1 VKFNLLDSSHLI
13 NFRKI
18 RGLERRQLDGASQ
31 DLKEDI
37 INILSGTV
45 ENETMLVRIW
55 FTPVVLDQPTYF
67 TREDTDLS
75 NGYKLFFI
83 FIVSKQRKARR
94 Y

>member
-1 VKFNLLDSSHLI
+1 MDSSHLI

-18 RGLERRQLDGASQ
+18 RGLQRSQLDEASQ
-31 DLKEDI
+31 DLKGDI
-37 INILSGTV
+37 TNILSGTV
-45 ENETMLVRIW
+45 ENERMLVRILL
-55 FTPVVLDQPTYF
+55 TPVVLDQPTYF

-83 FIVSKQRKARR
+83 FVVSQQRKARR

>member
-1 VKFNLLDSSHLI
+1 MDSSHLI

-18 RGLERRQLDGASQ
+18 RGLQRSQLDEASQ
-31 DLKEDI
+31 DLKGDI
-37 INILSGTV
+37 TNILSGTV
-45 ENETMLVRIW
+45 ENERMLVRIL

-83 FIVSKQRKARR
+83 FVVSQQRKARR